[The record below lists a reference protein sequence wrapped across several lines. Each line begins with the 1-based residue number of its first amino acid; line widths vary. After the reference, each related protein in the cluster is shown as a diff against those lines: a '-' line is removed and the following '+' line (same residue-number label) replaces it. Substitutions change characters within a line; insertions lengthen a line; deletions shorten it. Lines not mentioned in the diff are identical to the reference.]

1 MRKYEKRREQFQFV
15 IKTIHANTFEMF
27 KVENSFPEI
36 TLNILFEEMENFYNP
51 KKRSDIAGSNDLLNC
66 SC

>member
-15 IKTIHANTFEMF
+15 IKNIHANTFEMF
-27 KVENSFPEI
+27 MVENSFPEI
-36 TLNILFEEMENFYNP
+36 ALNILFEEMENFYNP

-66 SC
+66 FC